1 MIAPIPFSLSVEGA
15 EMWGATLDGEGNTIK
30 GAKGSKAGTPRSEK
44 EVSLA
49 SISSS
54 FSLDYYRKPYTV
66 YYIPCVAVCLTRLNG
81 RTIPCLASLRDI
93 LSLATNMPLNTLLHL
108 NL

>member
-44 EVSLA
+44 EVALA
-49 SISSS
+49 SISRIVISA
-54 FSLDYYRKPYTV
+54 V
-66 YYIPCVAVCLTRLNG
+66 YCILCVAVYVTSMTRRVSLYLLLCSPALQSLTG
-81 RTIPCLASLRDI
+81 
-93 LSLATNMPLNTLLHL
+93 
-108 NL
+108 

>member
-15 EMWGATLDGEGNTIK
+15 EMWGATLDGEGNSIK

-44 EVSLA
+44 EVALT
-49 SISSS
+49 SISNTISG
-54 FSLDYYRKPYTV
+54 LR
-66 YYIPCVAVCLTRLNG
+66 VAVYVMRLN
-81 RTIPCLASLRDI
+81 RHSISCFALLRYS
-93 LSLATNMPLNTLLHL
+93 LSLATDMPLKILLHL